1 MQVVTG
7 YETKIAK
14 AVDDGYYVT
23 VTSALGRTFMFRV
36 RKTESLNPSARG
48 GAYRTEW
55 VARARGVKV
64 YGETR
69 KEAIQKAIVSLSER
83 FSDF

>member
-7 YETKIAK
+7 YETKITRG
-14 AVDDGYYVT
+14 DDRYWVT
-23 VTSALGRTFMFRV
+23 VTSALGRTFMFSV
-36 RKTESLNPSARG
+36 RKTETLNPGARG

-55 VARARGVKV
+55 EARARGIKV

-69 KEAIQKAIVSLSER
+69 KEAIQKAIVSLAKR
-83 FSDF
+83 FSNF

>member
-1 MQVVTG
+1 MQTVTG
-7 YETKIAK
+7 YETQIKK
-14 AVDDGYYVT
+14 ADVGYWVT
-23 VTSALGRTFMFRV
+23 VTSALGRTMMFRV
-36 RKTESLNPSARG
+36 RKTESLNAGARG

-69 KEAIQKAIVSLSER
+69 QEAIQKAIVSLAER
-83 FSDF
+83 FTDF